1 MRGTSCAKSRDVGQ
15 WQSCFSPFSPALF
28 VQKEFTCDDI
38 VSLVLI
44 QENKEVSDVS
54 VTIRHDR
61 MRVSPSLHGELHR
74 SKEAPASSKATCP
87 PTQIPPHSLST
98 GQREKSHVVG
108 WHKMFGKAQQLPIST
123 HVHST
128 SEWRRWLDVTPWLL
142 IFASDLRGGMCDE
155 QLVLLHRQ
163 ISTDPHGTCIGK
175 MVTVET
181 WLKGLKSGFSF
192 GLETENYG
200 LHYIDQC
207 RQKLFREDPG
217 SHPTRW
223 PRLKHCKEEWILS
236 ILTAP
241 PSDPADASVIVK
253 VPPNWVKLPSFT

>member
-1 MRGTSCAKSRDVGQ
+1 MPTD
-15 WQSCFSPFSPALF
+15 P
-28 VQKEFTCDDI
+28 
-38 VSLVLI
+38 
-44 QENKEVSDVS
+44 N
-54 VTIRHDR
+54 
-61 MRVSPSLHGELHR
+61 
-74 SKEAPASSKATCP
+74 AT
-87 PTQIPPHSLST
+87 SLST
-98 GQREKSHVVG
+98 RQWKKLEKDTHGEMTQNVRE
-108 WHKMFGKAQQLPIST
+108 ST
-123 HVHST
+123 AAADLNPFALNWQ
-128 SEWRRWLDVTPWLL
+128 EWRRWLDVTPWLL
-142 IFASDLRGGMCDE
+142 ICASDLCSGMCDE
-155 QLVLLHRQ
+155 QRVLLHRQ

-192 GLETENYG
+192 GLEIENYG
-200 LHYIDQC
+200 LHYIDRC